1 MATDSKLK
9 RKRSWF
15 FWGETIAYEADGA
28 FSKGSISEGI
38 VTLTTSLFSHAV
50 VPETI
55 RNVSGVNDE
64 VLLVE
69 GACGLSSKQTD
80 KFRFRLRSS
89 FRETTKDHHMVSA
102 LTEERGGEL
111 PNDLPLSELGAAIP
125 LLPSLVRLTIKI
137 YKPKRFI
144 GILGIMPT
152 EIGELSFKISSEGYS
167 ISFRCLMDS
176 KTGEIPFNK
185 SYLDE
190 HSFSVLEAVRRT
202 IEEISDFDIVGDIGK
217 NLQ

>member
-1 MATDSKLK
+1 MATDSRFR

-15 FWGETIAYEADGA
+15 FWGETITYEADGA

-38 VTLTTSLFSHAV
+38 VTLTASLFSHAV
-50 VPETI
+50 PETI
-55 RNVSGVNDE
+55 RDVSGVNDE
-64 VLLVE
+64 VLLIE
-69 GACGLSSKQTD
+69 GTCGLSSKQTD
-80 KFRFRLRSS
+80 KFRFRLKSS

-102 LTEERGGEL
+102 LNEERNGEL
-111 PNDLPLSELGAAIP
+111 SSDLPLSELGAAIP

-144 GILGIMPT
+144 GILGFMPT
-152 EIGELSFKISSEGYS
+152 EIGELNFKISSEGYS
-167 ISFRCLMDS
+167 ISFRCLMGS

-202 IEEISDFDIVGDIGK
+202 IEKISNFDIVGDIGK
-217 NLQ
+217 NL